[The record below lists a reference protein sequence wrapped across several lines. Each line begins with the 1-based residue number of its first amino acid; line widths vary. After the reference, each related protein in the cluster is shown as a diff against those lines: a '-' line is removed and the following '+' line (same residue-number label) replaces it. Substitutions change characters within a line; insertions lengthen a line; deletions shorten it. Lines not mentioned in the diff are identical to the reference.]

1 MDPTTTRPAASAT
14 LARKPGLFINGNYGR
29 LWLGHTI
36 SVFGDFIFDT
46 TLVIWI
52 AAVIARGQTW
62 APLAVSG
69 VFIATTVPVL
79 IVGPIAGV
87 FVDRWNKRRTMLVMD
102 ALRAILITLLILTS
116 GVVPLPFLP
125 DGRLP
130 LFWQLGI
137 VYGVVLLLNTFS
149 QFFRPAS
156 LALTGDIVPEE
167 TQARAMG
174 LSQTSASIAMILGPT
189 LAAPLFVAFGPEWAL
204 GINALSFVASY
215 LLIHT
220 VVAPPAARSV
230 ADGARPNFW
239 REFGGGLRYFLRSRV
254 LVVLTISATILMLGG
269 GALNTLDYFFVTG
282 NLHAPTSYF
291 GALQG
296 VMGVGMIL
304 GAILAGT
311 FAQKIGLTRTLWLS
325 LLGMALLI
333 TAYARSTDIWVA
345 IAIIGVAGIPQAA
358 LNVAAGPLLL
368 QSTPREMVG
377 RVSSILNP
385 TVTISTLVGAA
396 LGGYLDSTVL
406 RDFSATLLGIH
417 FGPVDTIFT
426 AAGLIALVGALFA
439 AFSLWSVKSQ
449 ASAPEP
455 AGVETAP
462 VEVSLTPLAAE
473 TEEPV
478 LG

>member
-14 LARKPGLFINGNYGR
+14 LARKPGLFINGNFGR
-29 LWLGHTI
+29 LWLGQTI

-102 ALRAILITLLILTS
+102 ALRAILVALLILTS
-116 GVVPLPFLP
+116 GVVPLPFLL

-130 LFWQLGI
+130 LFWQLGV
-137 VYGVVLLLNTFS
+137 VYGVVFLLNTFS

-156 LALTGDIVPEE
+156 LALVGDIVPEE

-174 LSQTSASIAMILGPT
+174 LSQTSMSIAMILGPT

-204 GINALSFVASY
+204 GIDALSFVASY

-282 NLHAPTSYF
+282 NLHAPTSLY
-291 GALQG
+291 GALSG
-296 VMGVGMIL
+296 VMGIGMIL
-304 GAILAGT
+304 GAILAGA

-333 TAYARSTDIWVA
+333 TGYARSTDIWVA
-345 IAIIGVAGIPQAA
+345 IILIGVAGIPQAA

-385 TVTISTLVGAA
+385 TITISTLVGAA
-396 LGGYLDSTVL
+396 LGGYLDSTVM

-439 AFSLWSVKSQ
+439 AFSLWGVKSH

-455 AGVETAP
+455 AGVEAAP

>member
-1 MDPTTTRPAASAT
+1 MDPTTTGPATSAT
-14 LARKPGLFINGNYGR
+14 FVRKPGLFINGNYRR

-36 SVFGDFIFDT
+36 SIFGDFIFDT

-69 VFIATTVPVL
+69 VFIATTIPVL

-102 ALRAILITLLILTS
+102 AARAALVALLILTS

-125 DGRLP
+125 GGRLP
-130 LFWQLGI
+130 LLWQLGV
-137 VYGVVLLLNTFS
+137 VYGVVFLLNTLS

-156 LALTGDIVPEE
+156 LALIGDIVPEE

-174 LSQTSASIAMILGPT
+174 LSQTSMSIAMILGPT
-189 LAAPLFVAFGPEWAL
+189 LAAPLFVAFGSEWAL
-204 GINALSFVASY
+204 GIDALSFVASY
-215 LLIHT
+215 LLIRT
-220 VVAPPAARSV
+220 VAAPPAARSV

-239 REFGGGLRYFLRSRV
+239 REFGGGLRYFFRSRV
-254 LVVLTISATILMLGG
+254 LVVLTISATIVMLGG
-269 GALNTLDYFFVTG
+269 GALNTLDFFFVTG
-282 NLHAPTSYF
+282 NLHASASYF

-304 GAILAGT
+304 GAILASA
-311 FAQKIGLTRTLWLS
+311 FAQKIGLVRTLWLS

-377 RVSSILNP
+377 RVSRFSTRRLRSRP
-385 TVTISTLVGAA
+385 SSAPRWAAISTAHSCAASRRPCSASISARWTPSSRARDLSRWLARSLRHSASGASSHRC
-396 LGGYLDSTVL
+396 G
-406 RDFSATLLGIH
+406 
-417 FGPVDTIFT
+417 
-426 AAGLIALVGALFA
+426 
-439 AFSLWSVKSQ
+439 SLN
-449 ASAPEP
+449 
-455 AGVETAP
+455 
-462 VEVSLTPLAAE
+462 SLARRPRPWRYRSRRSPPRRRSLC
-473 TEEPV
+473 
-478 LG
+478 